1 MKQQREDESYASCSM
16 PRRRS
21 TSCCQSIV
29 AYENAMCATRTAWG
43 YLDESSTGWLGL
55 WWLMRHA
62 IYFGLSALLLIFVA
76 GSSSFFVVVPF
87 MMHYSAHV
95 QGDSRVLL

>member
-1 MKQQREDESYASCSM
+1 MKQQQEDESYASCSM

>member
-1 MKQQREDESYASCSM
+1 M

-21 TSCCQSIV
+21 TSCWQSIV
-29 AYENAMCATRTAWG
+29 AYENAICATRTAWG

-76 GSSSFFVVVPF
+76 GSSSLLLCGRSLYD
-87 MMHYSAHV
+87 YSAHV